1 MQAVLES
8 GEWGGV
14 NAQVKVF
21 EAAWAKRHQ
30 AKHCISAV
38 NGTLTLEAA
47 LRAVGVGP
55 GDEVIVPP
63 YTFIAT
69 ANAVRLVGATPVF
82 VDVEPDTYNLD
93 MDRVAAAIGPA
104 TKLVWL
110 EAPGSITMEF
120 PDLPALVQA
129 ARGG

>member
-1 MQAVLES
+1 QWGEGEAARLQQVLAS
-8 GEWGGV
+8 GEWGGFNDLV
-14 NAQVKVF
+14 DEF

-47 LRAVGVGP
+47 LRVCDVGP

-93 MDRVAAAIGPA
+93 IDRTAEAITPR
-104 TKLVWL
+104 TKAIIPVHF
-110 EAPGSITMEF
+110 A
-120 PDLPALVQA
+120 
-129 ARGG
+129 